1 MKVFWLDF
9 NLALRNVVRQRRRS
23 TIAVGAVAFGITALI
38 LANGFIE
45 WIFLDFGNPQS
56 NRNWV
61 ICKSSRPGY
70 HDAGKAD
77 PYAFLLPD
85 AIPELEPPNEPEQ
98 IKAVAPRLSFS
109 GLISHGESTLS
120 FIGEGDDPQQQA
132 AFGDALQISAGR
144 NLSADDPLGIIVG
157 EGLARNLGVNVGDRV
172 ILLANT
178 ALRGINAVEVTI
190 RGLFS
195 TVTKSYDDSA
205 LRMPIST
212 ARQLLKTHGS
222 HVWVVLLNDT
232 AQTDIML
239 AKLRNKLPSNEFE
252 IVPWYALADFYNK
265 TVSLFTKQIQGI
277 RLIIALII
285 LLSISNTMTMSVM
298 ERIGE
303 IGTSMALGVKRA
315 GIMRLFVSEGILI
328 GCLGGL
334 FGLILGLLLANV
346 ISSIGIPMPPP
357 PGMARGY
364 TGQILVTWD
373 ISAGIAGA
381 RCWHHSSSPASTLPG
396 GHHGCR
402 SSTPC
407 VIIDSWRNIMF
418 KLALRN
424 VFRQKSHTVMTL
436 VAIIGGVAGLI
447 LAGGWVNDIFV
458 QLSEALIHSQ
468 SGHLQVYKK
477 GFFAEGS
484 RAPEKYLISISQCG

>member
-1 MKVFWLDF
+1 VKVFWLDF
-9 NLALRNVVRQRRRS
+9 NLALRNIVRQRRRS
-23 TIAVGAVAFGITALI
+23 TIAVGAVTFGITALI

-45 WIFLDFGNPQS
+45 WIFLDFRES
-56 NRNWV
+56 T
-61 ICKSSRPGY
+61 IKSQLGHLQIVRPGY
-70 HDAGKAD
+70 HDAGKAN

-85 AIPELEPPNEPEQ
+85 AIPELELPNEPQQ

-120 FIGEGDDPQQQA
+120 FIGDGDDPQQQA
-132 AFGDALQISAGR
+132 SFGDALQISAGR

-157 EGLARNLGVNVGDRV
+157 EGLARNLGANVGDRV

-212 ARQLLKTHGS
+212 ARQLLKTQGS

-232 AQTDIML
+232 AQTDGML
-239 AKLRNKLPSNEFE
+239 AKLRNKLPGNEFE

-265 TVSLFTKQIQGI
+265 TVILFTKQIQGI

-285 LLSISNTMTMSVM
+285 LLSITNTMTMSVM

-303 IGTSMALGVKRA
+303 IGTSMALGVRRA
-315 GIMRLFVSEGILI
+315 GIMRQFVSEGILI

-334 FGLILGLLLANV
+334 LGLLLGATLAYA

-373 ISAGIAGA
+373 IALKS
-381 RCWHHSSSPASTLPG
+381 L
-396 GHHGCR
+396 
-402 SSTPC
+402 
-407 VIIDSWRNIMF
+407 M
-418 KLALRN
+418 LA
-424 VFRQKSHTVMTL
+424 VGTTL
-436 VAIIGGVAGLI
+436 VASLYPAWKASRMQIV
-447 LAGGWVNDIFV
+447 D
-458 QLSEALIHSQ
+458 ALRHN
-468 SGHLQVYKK
+468 
-477 GFFAEGS
+477 
-484 RAPEKYLISISQCG
+484 R